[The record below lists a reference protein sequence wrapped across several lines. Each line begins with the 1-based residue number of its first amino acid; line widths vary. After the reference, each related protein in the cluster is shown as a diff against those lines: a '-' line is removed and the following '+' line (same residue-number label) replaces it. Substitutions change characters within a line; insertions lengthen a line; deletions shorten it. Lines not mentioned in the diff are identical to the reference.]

1 MTCFTVESRTETWG
15 NKIGI
20 FLKRDVDDLYLNILP
35 HHNFFSWSKICHQ
48 MEISVTERN
57 KDKIKAK
64 NEWFSVVILTNLLSF
79 KQIWYNFKSLE
90 IMHWYKLINIHYDTP
105 IYLRLSNYNLW
116 IVKKKWKDNIK
127 LLYIIIINHRLV
139 TDIITVF

>member
-1 MTCFTVESRTETWG
+1 MTCFSVESRTETWG

-20 FLKRDVDDLYLNILP
+20 FLNRDVDDLYLNILP

-90 IMHWYKLINIHYDTP
+90 IMHWYNPFFLNWSIYIMIHWYIYDFQII
-105 IYLRLSNYNLW
+105 IYELW
-116 IVKKKWKDNIK
+116 KKKWKDNIAI
-127 LLYIIIINHRLV
+127 YHNN
-139 TDIITVF
+139 

>member
-1 MTCFTVESRTETWG
+1 MTCLIIVKSRTETWG

-64 NEWFSVVILTNLLSF
+64 NEWFSVVILTNLLTF
-79 KQIWYNFKSLE
+79 KKIWYNFKSLE
-90 IMHWYKLINIHYDTP
+90 IMHWYNPFFFKLINIHYDTP

-116 IVKKKWKDNIK
+116 IVKKKWKDNIAI
-127 LLYIIIINHRLV
+127 YHNN
-139 TDIITVF
+139 